1 MTGIARNWVG
11 RGGRWLPALFVVL
24 VLVFLAG
31 GCKRNANSTLK
42 RAAELADGGDYDSA
56 ADLYERYF
64 KLEPNGSQATPTQL
78 RLADIYYLNLHRYD
92 QALAHYKEFL
102 ARAPADPSAPAAR
115 ERLAEVL
122 ADLGRSFEAIAE
134 YENIAPKDDN
144 DRRRL
149 RLRIAD
155 LYFDEKNYSQALTE
169 YAKVTDGLGYDELG
183 ERAYLR
189 EASIFH
195 LERSQY
201 LQAIPIY
208 QKLVAETKDPKVR
221 RRCLYAISD
230 CCAAMYQFDQS
241 IKTLREIKDD
251 SEQGYVT
258 RRIAE
263 LEQQAREQSK
273 EQEMAKPIKR

>member
-1 MTGIARNWVG
+1 MKEVPRTLLVKARA
-11 RGGRWLPALFVVL
+11 RTLAVL
-24 VLVFLAG
+24 VLLAVMLFAAACG
-31 GCKRNANSTLK
+31 RNANSTLK
-42 RAAELADGGDYDSA
+42 RAAELADSGDYDSA
-56 ADLYERYF
+56 AELYERYL
-64 KLEPNGSQATPTQL
+64 KLDPNGGQAVTTQL
-78 RLADIYYLNLHRYD
+78 KLADIYYLNLHRYD

-102 ARAPADPSAPAAR
+102 ARAPSDPAAPAAR
-115 ERLAEVL
+115 ERLAAVL

-134 YENIAPKDDN
+134 YENISPKDES

-155 LYFDEKNYSQALTE
+155 LYFEEKNYSQALTE
-169 YAKVTDGLGYDELG
+169 YAKVTDGMPYDELG
-183 ERAYLR
+183 ERAYIR
-189 EASIFH
+189 SASIYH

-230 CCAAMYQFDQS
+230 CRAAMYQFDQA
-241 IKTLREIKDD
+241 IAALREIKDA
-251 SEQGYVT
+251 SEQGYIT

-263 LEQQAREQSK
+263 LEQQGREQSH
-273 EQEMAKPIKR
+273 EQEMAKPMKH